1 MFRSYDKDYRY
12 KKLAKGRGVCVCVC
26 VCVCV
31 LSLVPA
37 RDMEKLGPLCAVDG
51 NVK

>member
-12 KKLAKGRGVCVCVC
+12 KKLAKGRGVCVC

>member
-12 KKLAKGRGVCVCVC
+12 KKLVKGRGVCVCVW
-26 VCVCV
+26 
-31 LSLVPA
+31 SLVPA
-37 RDMEKLGPLCAVDG
+37 QDMEKLEPLCAVDG

>member
-12 KKLAKGRGVCVCVC
+12 KKLVKGRGVCVCVGGCMC
-26 VCVCV
+26 VW
-31 LSLVPA
+31 SLVPA
-37 RDMEKLGPLCAVDG
+37 QDMEKLEPLCAVDG